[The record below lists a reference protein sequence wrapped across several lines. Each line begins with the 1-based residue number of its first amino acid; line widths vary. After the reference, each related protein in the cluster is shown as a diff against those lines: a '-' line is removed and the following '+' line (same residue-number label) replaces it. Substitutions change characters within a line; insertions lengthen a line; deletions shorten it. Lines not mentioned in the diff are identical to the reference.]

1 LYGVVLGVR
10 PESEKGSSALEAL
23 SETEPCARVVVPILT
38 VMESWAEVLA
48 ESVIGLALAMLVL
61 VTGVSMMNA
70 AGEDASDARYGLKAG
85 AQRKARRGVEEDEGK
100 GNWPLGGTIGSVLR

>member
-1 LYGVVLGVR
+1 VLGVK

-23 SETEPCARVVVPILT
+23 SETEPCARVVDPTLT
-38 VMESWAEVLA
+38 VMESWAEELA
-48 ESVIGLALAMLVL
+48 ESVIGLALAMLLL

-85 AQRKARRGVEEDEGK
+85 AQRRARSGVDEDEGK